1 MAINNLFDYF
11 KDINAFGAGPDAR
24 ARSLLDANLITP
36 EAMKAANR
44 RSIGTGIMTGLA
56 SYLAQPKNQGY
67 GSVLPYLGKSY
78 LAASQAAQAPFQ
90 GVADQYLMDTQI
102 AENKLKIE
110 NQKRTKELEN
120 QLLND
125 PRVKDNPILR
135 AAVFSNPEKVFEIL
149 NTPKKPLGQKE
160 RLAQLMT
167 MDADPDQTLT
177 KTQRAEMEAIKQI
190 LSVGSPTGQTFGGV
204 NLPIA
209 PEGYYYDKNPDGS
222 LKLNEKGNP
231 YVVPVAGSKVAV
243 DREKEE
249 KKEQV
254 AQESK
259 ATIAGTVIVDA
270 QRALDLIDQDDTTT
284 GADAFALRKLPGTKA
299 FALDQ
304 MVKSI
309 QANIGIDKLL
319 DIKRSGAGLG
329 QVPQSQL
336 EMLASVLG
344 QLNTAQ
350 DKETVRYNVDR
361 VLYLYSMIVEQAGG
375 IKALEKSIEQSLNT
389 PERKKLIEKKNK
401 ESELE
406 NTSGSGT
413 NTNSLTPE
421 ENNLLK
427 KYN

>member
-1 MAINNLFDYF
+1 
-11 KDINAFGAGPDAR
+11 
-24 ARSLLDANLITP
+24 
-36 EAMKAANR
+36 
-44 RSIGTGIMTGLA
+44 
-56 SYLAQPKNQGY
+56 
-67 GSVLPYLGKSY
+67 
-78 LAASQAAQAPFQ
+78 
-90 GVADQYLMDTQI
+90 
-102 AENKLKIE
+102 
-110 NQKRTKELEN
+110 
-120 QLLND
+120 
-125 PRVKDNPILR
+125 
-135 AAVFSNPEKVFEIL
+135 
-149 NTPKKPLGQKE
+149 
-160 RLAQLMT
+160 
-167 MDADPDQTLT
+167 
-177 KTQRAEMEAIKQI
+177 
-190 LSVGSPTGQTFGGV
+190 
-204 NLPIA
+204 
-209 PEGYYYDKNPDGS
+209 
-222 LKLNEKGNP
+222 
-231 YVVPVAGSKVAV
+231 
-243 DREKEE
+243 
-249 KKEQV
+249 
-254 AQESK
+254 
-259 ATIAGTVIVDA
+259 
-270 QRALDLIDQDDTTT
+270 
-284 GADAFALRKLPGTKA
+284 
-299 FALDQ
+299 